1 METGG
6 HMKWAGDI
14 GKWRKDGIQETFR
27 RETWCLG
34 GRNEGEETYNDSQAY
49 GMCSWEQVGT
59 ITCHRR
65 FGGKKCCILQEGGH
79 RARPLMK
86 GWGLTLITYSVF
98 LILIFN
104 KEDIGKHIALI
115 TVIIKRNTDY
125 IKKLSLS
132 KLLPAAFICFESTES
147 LSHLQKPSLCHW
159 VTFFPYIG
167 V

>member
-1 METGG
+1 M
-6 HMKWAGDI
+6 AF
-14 GKWRKDGIQETFR
+14 RKH
-27 RETWCLG
+27 LG
-34 GRNEGEETYNDSQAY
+34 GRLDTLVEEMKEKRHTMTPRLTAYVTGSRLVPLLAIEDLGERNAVYCRKEAT
-49 GMCSWEQVGT
+49 G
-59 ITCHRR
+59 
-65 FGGKKCCILQEGGH
+65 
-79 RARPLMK
+79 ARSLMK

-115 TVIIKRNTDY
+115 TIITKRNTDY

-159 VTFFPYIG
+159 VTFLSLHRSVIL
-167 V
+167 